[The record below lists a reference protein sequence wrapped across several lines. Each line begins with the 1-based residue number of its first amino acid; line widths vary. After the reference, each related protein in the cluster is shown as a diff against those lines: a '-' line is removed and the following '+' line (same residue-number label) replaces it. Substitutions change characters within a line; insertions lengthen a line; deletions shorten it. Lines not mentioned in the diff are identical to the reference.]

1 MKRSLADHARALWLA
16 AILLTLGGLVAALK
30 MPVSLFPHIDYP
42 RVVVSIDAGERDAAQ
57 MTAQITRPIELA
69 LRGVPGVTKIRS
81 TTSRGSAEIDLN
93 FNWGQDMVAATLATQ
108 GALATTLP
116 DLPAGTRFDVRRSDP
131 TIFPILG
138 IALTSNS
145 LDQEALRQ
153 IADLKI
159 RPALIAVKG
168 VAAVDVLGGAP
179 REFAVDVD
187 PARAQALGVSV
198 DDIAATLG
206 KANVVRGLGRIE
218 DKHRLYLVLAQNRI
232 ASMADLAATP
242 VKAATG
248 SGAGVVTLGQVA
260 TIKPSVEPHFTAVT
274 SNGRRAVLVNIRQ
287 SLSGDTVRI
296 AHDVNAKLAS
306 LGLPP
311 SVTVTPFYDQ
321 SELVTGAA
329 NAVRDAILLG
339 ALLAGLVL
347 FLFLRSGRLM
357 VITGLMLPAVLAG
370 TCLILRALGM
380 SFNMMTLGGMA
391 AAVGLVVDDAVVM
404 LEHIMRRMQ
413 EGTATGVRGLLG
425 AAREMGKPLF
435 GSTSATIIVF
445 LPLAFI
451 SGVTGGFFK
460 ALALTMVAALG
471 LSLLY
476 ARFIIPLVSAH
487 WLREKDA
494 EAAERAGGFMGRIGN
509 GYHRAFERSM
519 ARPGLFAA
527 LLAAGLAVLGYA
539 AWHHVPSGFMP
550 AMDEGGFILDYTA
563 QPGAA
568 LSDTDRILKQIEQ
581 VIMATPE
588 VASYSRRT
596 GLQLGGG
603 LTEADEGDY
612 FIRLKGGS
620 RRPIDAVMADIRQ
633 RIQAKVPGIDIET
646 AQLMEDLIGDLTAV
660 PEPIEVKLFGDDDAQ
675 LEQAAKRVGDA
686 IGKVQGVVEVVDGL
700 RVAGD
705 AIAIKVDPAR
715 AAQQGLD
722 PDSVASQLETM
733 IGGTPATQ
741 VRIGEQL
748 VTVRVRAPADLR
760 SRAEQL
766 GQLVLVAPDGHGVRV
781 SQVAQVSIE
790 AGQKQLT
797 REDLAPFIDVTARL
811 EGRDLGSG
819 MKAVRATIAGLHL
832 PSSIRVEYGGLYQQ
846 QQQSFADLSMV
857 FAAALLLSALL
868 LTSLYER
875 LAWTLSAIVTVL
887 LSAAAVL
894 LGLWITGIELDISAL
909 MGLTMV
915 VGMVTELV
923 IFFLAEIDRS
933 HPLDLAQLREAGAK
947 RLRPIL
953 MSALIAILTLAPLA
967 LGISRGAGLQRPLA
981 TAIIFGLTAA
991 VPLVLLFLP
1000 AMIITLGNLVAN
1012 IRER

>member
-1 MKRSLADHARALWLA
+1 MWLA
-16 AILLTLGGLVAALK
+16 AILLTLGGFVAALK

-57 MTAQITRPIELA
+57 MTAEITRPIERA
-69 LRGVPGVTKIRS
+69 LRGVPGVTQIRS

-93 FNWGQDMVAATLATQ
+93 FGWGEDMVAATLATQ

-116 DLPAGTRFDVRRSDP
+116 DLPTGTRFDVRRSDP

-138 IALTSNS
+138 IALTSKS

-153 IADLKI
+153 VADLKI
-159 RPALIAVKG
+159 RPVLTAVQG

-187 PARAQALGVSV
+187 PAHAQALGVSV
-198 DDIAATLG
+198 DDIATALG
-206 KANVVRGLGRIE
+206 KTNVVRGLGRIE
-218 DKHRLYLVLAQNRI
+218 DKHRLYLVLAQDRI
-232 ASMADLAATP
+232 ASMADLSATP
-242 VKAATG
+242 IKAATG
-248 SGAGVVTLGQVA
+248 DGVGVVTLGQIA
-260 TIKPSVEPHFTAVT
+260 TINPSIEPNFTAVT
-274 SNGRRAVLVNIRQ
+274 SNGQRAVLVNIRQ
-287 SLSGDTVRI
+287 SLTGDTVRI
-296 AHDVNAKLAS
+296 VHDVNARLAS

-311 SVTVTPFYDQ
+311 SVEVTPFYDQ

-347 FLFLRSGRLM
+347 FLFLRSSRLM
-357 VITGLMLPAVLAG
+357 VITGMMLPMVLAG
-370 TCLILRALGM
+370 TCLILLALDM

-413 EGTATGVRGLLG
+413 EGAARGVRGVLGAAAEMGTPLLG
-425 AAREMGKPLF
+425 A
-435 GSTSATIIVF
+435 TSATIIVF

-476 ARFIIPLVSAH
+476 ARFIIPLVSAY
-487 WLREKDA
+487 WLRDKDA
-494 EAAERAGGFMGRIGN
+494 EAAEKAGGFMGRLSS
-509 GYHRAFERSM
+509 GYRRAFERSM
-519 ARPGLFAA
+519 ARPGLFA
-527 LLAAGLAVLGYA
+527 LVLGLGLAVLGYV
-539 AWHHVPSGFMP
+539 AWQHVPSGFMP
-550 AMDEGGFILDYTA
+550 AMDEGGFILDYKA

-568 LSDTDRILKQIEQ
+568 LSDTNRILEQVEQ

-588 VASYSRRT
+588 VVSYSRRT

-620 RRPIDAVMADIRQ
+620 RRPIEDVMADIRQ
-633 RIQAKVPGIDIET
+633 RVETRVPGIEIET

-660 PEPIEVKLFGDDDAQ
+660 PQPIEVKLFGDDDAQ
-675 LEQAAKRVGDA
+675 LEQAAKRVGEA

-705 AIAIKVDPAR
+705 DIAIKVDPAR

-722 PDSVASQLETM
+722 PDNVASQLETI
-733 IGGTPATQ
+733 IGGNPATQ

-760 SRAEQL
+760 TRADQL
-766 GQLVLVAPDGHGVRV
+766 GRLVLVAPDGHGVRV
-781 SQVAQVSIE
+781 SQVARVSVE

-797 REDLAPFIDVTARL
+797 RENLAPFIDVTARL

-819 MKAVRATIAGLHL
+819 MKAVRSTIAGLHL
-832 PSSIRVEYGGLYQQ
+832 PSSIRIEYGGLYQQ
-846 QQQSFADLSMV
+846 QQKSFADLSMV

-868 LTSLYER
+868 LTFLYER
-875 LAWTLSAIVTVL
+875 LAWTLAAIVTVL

-894 LGLWITGIELDISAL
+894 LGLWITRIELDISAL

-923 IFFLAEIDRS
+923 IFFLAEIDRAQ
-933 HPLDLAQLREAGAK
+933 PLDLAQLREAGAK

-953 MSALIAILTLAPLA
+953 MSALIAILTLSPLA
-967 LGISRGAGLQRPLA
+967 LGVSRGAGLQRPLA

-1000 AMIITLGNLVAN
+1000 AMVLGLQ
-1012 IRER
+1012 RRTHS